1 MGGPENGN
9 FPLLFVVKMSLRNI
23 KMVPFIT
30 IKKLGRLIFT
40 FNSKEI
46 TFNVIFSFFCFA
58 GALLGPPIAGAIYSA
73 TGAYATPFFVAGG
86 FFILASLIGVCA
98 QVLQMRRKSAIKITR
113 QMSANGK

>member
-1 MGGPENGN
+1 MPV
-9 FPLLFVVKMSLRNI
+9 FWYVFNI
-23 KMVPFIT
+23 I
-30 IKKLGRLIFT
+30 
-40 FNSKEI
+40 
-46 TFNVIFSFFCFA
+46 SFFA

-73 TGAYATPFFVAGG
+73 TGSYETPFFVAGG